1 MSVEYSILVRGSIT
15 NIAGQIIEP
24 GDDVV
29 FMTKHCA
36 TINYYTGTFTGFFC
50 GERNVYRCQNIDGQF
65 RLVRQKK
72 FDVAY
77 AYRVDNVKG
86 VLGFDKPLKNHSII
100 KEGRLFKITRP
111 EIDVSNIDSKRRYFG
126 R

>member
-15 NIAGQIIEP
+15 NITGQIIEP
-24 GDDVV
+24 GDPVV

-50 GERNVYRCQNIDGQF
+50 GSRNTGSKI
-65 RLVRQKK
+65 RQDKYWKK
-72 FDVAY
+72 HRIFDVAY
-77 AYRVDNVKG
+77 AYRIDNVKG